1 MTQTV
6 DFEKFKTGI
15 NGFLSAY
22 MTSCSDIQNNR
33 VFSYDIC
40 RQHFAPTLSENKD
53 KDAVYLFAF
62 LSSWGMLRN
71 TGLMN
76 ISPYGLSN
84 TVQAIYE
91 NFEYFKNNDIFSIKG
106 EEILDFVK
114 KFEKIAEGL
123 DKDNISSSN
132 TMVSKIILGVW
143 GSMPALDTNFN
154 KTFGFYPTTK
164 IEKVIC
170 ELREAFE
177 NITEDDISKIRRSL
191 FESYGKL
198 NLNFYGKPKLVDM
211 YGFYVGL
218 KKRLKEDYLSEQ

>member
-15 NGFLSAY
+15 NGFLSDY
-22 MTSCSDIQNNR
+22 MPSCSDIQKNR

-40 RQHFAPTLSENKD
+40 RQHFAPTLSRNKD
-53 KDAVYLFAF
+53 EDAVYLFAF

-91 NFEYFKNNDIFSIKG
+91 NFEYFKTNDIFSIKDEG
-106 EEILDFVK
+106 ISDFVAN
-114 KFEKIAEGL
+114 FGKISEGL

-143 GSMPALDTNFN
+143 GSIPALDTNFN
-154 KTFGFYPTTK
+154 KAFGFYPTTK

-170 ELREAFE
+170 ELRETFK
-177 NITEDDISKIRRSL
+177 NIPEADSSKIHNSL
-191 FESYGKL
+191 LEPYGKL
-198 NLNFYGKPKLVDM
+198 NPEYYGKPKLVDM

>member
-15 NGFLSAY
+15 NGFLADY
-22 MTSCSDIQNNR
+22 MSSCSDIQKNR

-40 RQHFAPTLSENKD
+40 RQHFAPTLSRNKD
-53 KDAVYLFAF
+53 EDAVYLFAF

-91 NFEYFKNNDIFSIKG
+91 NFEYFKNNDIFSIKDK
-106 EEILDFVK
+106 EISVFVEN
-114 KFEKIAEGL
+114 FEKIAEALGR
-123 DKDNISSSN
+123 DKIASSN

-143 GSMPALDTNFN
+143 GSIPALDTNFN
-154 KTFGFYPTTK
+154 KAFGFYPTTK

-177 NITEDDISKIRRSL
+177 SITEDDISKIHSSL
-191 FESYGKL
+191 LEPYGKL
-198 NLNFYGKPKLVDM
+198 NPEYYGKPKLVDM

>member
-40 RQHFAPTLSENKD
+40 RQHFAPTLSGNKD
-53 KDAVYLFAF
+53 EDAVYLFAF

-91 NFEYFKNNDIFSIKG
+91 NFEYFKNNDIFSIKDK
-106 EEILDFVK
+106 EISVFVEN
-114 KFEKIAEGL
+114 FEKIAEALGR
-123 DKDNISSSN
+123 DKIASSN

-154 KTFGFYPTTK
+154 KAFGFYQATK
-164 IEKVIC
+164 IKKVIR
-170 ELREAFE
+170 ELRETFK
-177 NITEDDISKIRRSL
+177 NIPEADSSKIHSSL
-191 FESYGKL
+191 LEAYGKL
-198 NLNFYGKPKLVDM
+198 NPEYYGKPKLVDT

-218 KKRLKEDYLSEQ
+218 KKRLKEDHLSEQ